1 MALAVPLIAL
11 YVLKV
16 KRERRIVPSVWLW
29 KSATRDLQAKSPFR
43 KLLPNVPLFLEL
55 LALALL
61 ALALAGPVTRS
72 TRLSDARAVLIVD
85 VSASMGAL
93 ENGQTRLARAQE
105 SARNAAR
112 RFAPGTEIMLLAA
125 GRTAELASPFERDRR
140 RLEAAID
147 RLAVH
152 EVEGQL
158 GSAIA
163 LAADQLR
170 EAGGGR
176 IVLVTDGAV
185 ADNQT
190 LPAPN
195 VPMDVI
201 LVESSS
207 NNTGIVRTEVARA
220 PDPVTGRERVEVF
233 AMVAHHSTEPRDVFV
248 TLSQRNVATPLAS
261 RHLRLAPGER
271 VPVVLGFDIAPADAG
286 TGLTVELSPH
296 DALPSD
302 DRATVRVPQGRKLPV
317 VLAPKRASVWVE
329 RALRADPDV
338 ELFSA
343 DTAGLVPANVPA
355 DALVVVDGA
364 CPAALPGS
372 DLLILNPPQGPCRTA
387 RVGGVIDRPLVT
399 SWAETDPRLRH
410 LTFDGVDVR
419 RSRELVPE
427 RSGDALVRGRE
438 GALIVD
444 VSSPGRTGTLV
455 GFDVGES
462 NWPLRASFVLFI
474 RNVVEL
480 ARADRANTLSA
491 PLRTGD
497 PVRLRVPLDVAS
509 VRVEY
514 PNGRQQ
520 PAPAR
525 SGLVVLAAPTTV
537 GFLHV
542 SWAGSRPGSVLVP
555 TSLSSESESRIE
567 PQPLTSSAGKS
578 AQPLA
583 SSRLSDLEWIFALAA
598 LVLLA
603 LDVSWVTRQP
613 RPTVAALAGSPIA
626 PHRASATRNP
636 R

>member
-11 YVLKV
+11 YILKV
-16 KRERRIVPSVWLW
+16 KRERRVVPSTWLW

-55 LALALL
+55 VALALL
-61 ALALAGPVTRS
+61 ALALAGPVTR
-72 TRLSDARAVLIVD
+72 TARLSDTRAVLIVD
-85 VSASMGAL
+85 VSASMGTL
-93 ENGQTRLARAQE
+93 EKGQTRLAQAQQ

-158 GSAIA
+158 GAAIA

-176 IVLVTDGAV
+176 IVLITDGAV
-185 ADNQT
+185 ADHQA
-190 LPAPN
+190 LPTPN
-195 VPMDVI
+195 VPMDVV
-201 LVESSS
+201 LVEGSR

-233 AMVAHHSTEPRDVFV
+233 AVVAHQSSEPRDVFV
-248 TLSQRNVATPLAS
+248 TLSQRNVVTPVAS
-261 RHLRLAPGER
+261 RHLKLAPGER
-271 VPVVLGFDIAPADAG
+271 VPVVLGFEIAPADAG
-286 TGLTVELSPH
+286 TGLTVELSPN

-338 ELFSA
+338 ELYSA
-343 DTAGLVPANVPA
+343 DLAALVPANVPS

-364 CPAALPGS
+364 CPTDAPGS
-372 DLLILNPPQGPCRTA
+372 DLLIFNPPEGPCRTA
-387 RVGGVIDRPLVT
+387 HVGKVMDRPLVT

-427 RSGDALVRGRE
+427 RPGDALVRSRE

-491 PLRTGD
+491 PVRTGD
-497 PVRLRVPLDVAS
+497 PVRLRVPLDVAGVS
-509 VRVEY
+509 VEY
-514 PNGRQQ
+514 PDGRQE

-542 SWAGSRPGSVLVP
+542 SWGGSRPGSVLVP
-555 TSLSSESESRIE
+555 TSLSSESESRVG
-567 PQPLTSSAGKS
+567 PKPLAGAAGKG
-578 AQPLA
+578 AQPPP
-583 SSRLSDLEWIFALAA
+583 SSGLSELEWIFALAA

-603 LDVSWVTRQP
+603 LDLTWVTRRP
-613 RPTVAALAGSPIA
+613 RSGASALAGSPRA
-626 PHRASATRNP
+626 PLRATPSGAP
-636 R
+636 Q